1 MIRDAASTQVLEYSM
16 WYSTEY
22 SNCKLL
28 DSDALVTTKIIH
40 ILWLLYTVLLFIFF
54 CIFG

>member
-1 MIRDAASTQVLEYSM
+1 MIRDAASTQVLEYSI

-22 SNCKLL
+22 SNSKLL

-40 ILWLLYTVLLFIFF
+40 IFWLLYTVLMFIFF